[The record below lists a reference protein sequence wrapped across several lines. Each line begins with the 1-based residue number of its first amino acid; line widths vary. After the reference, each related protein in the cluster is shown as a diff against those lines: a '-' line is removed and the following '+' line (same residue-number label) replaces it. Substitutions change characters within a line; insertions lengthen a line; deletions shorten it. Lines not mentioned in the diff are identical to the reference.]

1 MLGKDVTP
9 AITSCAHCLCIIIY
23 IFVIFILQSS
33 LSREGYK
40 SEGMLNGARVRK
52 VEF

>member
-33 LSREGYK
+33 WGIQKRGDVERRACAKSRI
-40 SEGMLNGARVRK
+40 L
-52 VEF
+52 